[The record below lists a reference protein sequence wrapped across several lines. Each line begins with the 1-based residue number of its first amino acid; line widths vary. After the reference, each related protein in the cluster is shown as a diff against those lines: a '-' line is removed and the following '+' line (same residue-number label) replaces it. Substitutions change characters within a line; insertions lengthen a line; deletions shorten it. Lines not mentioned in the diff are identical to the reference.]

1 MNSIIQKP
9 WGSYQ
14 ILEKN
19 KNHLVKNIIV
29 KPGAALS
36 LQSHKH
42 RSEHWVVVQG
52 TAEVT
57 INDKISILE
66 PNKNIFIPSEAK
78 HRLANNYNN
87 DLIIIEVWYGKIL
100 DEEDITRYDDK

>member
-1 MNSIIQKP
+1 MKTIVNKL

-14 ILEKN
+14 IIDEGN
-19 KNHLVKNIIV
+19 NYLVKNILV
-29 KPGAALS
+29 KPHSKLS

-66 PNKNIFIPSEAK
+66 PNKNIFIPSESK

-87 DLIIIEVWYGKIL
+87 DLIVIEVWYGEIL
-100 DEEDITRYDDK
+100 EEEDITRYDDQ

>member
-1 MNSIIQKP
+1 MKTIVNKL

-14 ILEKN
+14 IIDEGN
-19 KNHLVKNIIV
+19 NYLVKNILV
-29 KPGAALS
+29 KPHSKLS

-66 PNKNIFIPSEAK
+66 PNKNIFIPLETK
-78 HRLANNYNN
+78 HRLANNYDK
-87 DLIIIEVWYGKIL
+87 DLIVIEVWHGEIL
-100 DEEDITRYDDK
+100 EEEDITRYDDI